1 MQRVLYPYLVLFG
14 LALCSTNSWSQGSVD
29 IHDGAW
35 QYTFQ
40 IEEINSYPE
49 FKQQHDLL
57 FGLFDAPLQWNEES
71 HRITVFSFNKF
82 NEEYFEEWLE
92 EEDLNLLEFDRE

>member
-1 MQRVLYPYLVLFG
+1 M
-14 LALCSTNSWSQGSVD
+14 D

-40 IEEINSYPE
+40 IEEIDSYPE
-49 FKQQHDLL
+49 FKQHYDL
-57 FGLFDAPLQWNEES
+57 FYGLFDSVLHWQEAS
-71 HRITVFSFNKF
+71 HVITVFSFQKF

-92 EEDLNLLEFDRE
+92 AEDLNLLEFDRE